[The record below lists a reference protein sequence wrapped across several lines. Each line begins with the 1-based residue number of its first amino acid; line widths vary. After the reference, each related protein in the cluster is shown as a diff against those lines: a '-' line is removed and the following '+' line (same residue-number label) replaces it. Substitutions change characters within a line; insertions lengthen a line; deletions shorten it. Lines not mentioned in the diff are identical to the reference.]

1 MKWMGSAPRANDS
14 FLLKILEQWPWIYSG
29 VRLKAIKMRFYQL
42 VMLLC
47 GLIFCHSLVKA
58 QFGWRCGYVGGWCG
72 SEKWRGRESSGG
84 FRSKAR
90 LMAALARSV
99 REHLAE

>member
-1 MKWMGSAPRANDS
+1 
-14 FLLKILEQWPWIYSG
+14 
-29 VRLKAIKMRFYQL
+29 MRFYQL

>member
-1 MKWMGSAPRANDS
+1 
-14 FLLKILEQWPWIYSG
+14 
-29 VRLKAIKMRFYQL
+29 MRFYQL

-72 SEKWRGRESSGG
+72 SEKWRGREFSGG
-84 FRSKAR
+84 
-90 LMAALARSV
+90 
-99 REHLAE
+99 